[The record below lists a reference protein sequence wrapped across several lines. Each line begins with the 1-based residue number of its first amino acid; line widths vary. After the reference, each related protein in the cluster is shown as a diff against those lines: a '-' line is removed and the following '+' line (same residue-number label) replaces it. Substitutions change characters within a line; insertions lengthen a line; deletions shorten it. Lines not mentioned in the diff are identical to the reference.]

1 MSIESHD
8 WLHHLRE
15 VRRLSEATIRSYR
28 RDMAAWTAFLS
39 ERGMK
44 DADAGVPEARSFM
57 ARMSARHIAP
67 ATVNRRLSALKG
79 YYEWRRRRE
88 PEIRNPFA
96 ELRGVKKGRRLPGC
110 LTHEELEAFI
120 DAAGSDFAGLRDRV
134 LFELL
139 YSTGCRVGELCA
151 LNIEDVRHRRVRV
164 KGKGSRERLVFIGD
178 KAAEALADYLPSRM
192 QRSSGAGLET
202 PGKTPGE
209 TPGETPDEERA
220 LILDLRGR
228 RLTPRGVYYLIRRF
242 AVITGCAKAV
252 SPHSFRHSFATHLLD
267 EGADIRGVQEMLGH
281 ASLSTTQIYTHTGIE
296 RIKQVYRQSH
306 PHAGRKTTR
315 ETAQG
320 GNNA

>member
-8 WLHHLRE
+8 WLHHLRD

-120 DAAGSDFAGLRDRV
+120 DSAGKDFAGLRDRV

-178 KAAEALADYLPSRM
+178 KAAGALADYLPPRM

-209 TPGETPDEERA
+209 TPDEERA
-220 LILDLRGR
+220 LIIDLRGR
-228 RLTPRGVYYLIRRF
+228 RLTPRGVHYLIRRR
-242 AVITGCAKAV
+242 AVITGCPKAV

-296 RIKQVYRQSH
+296 RIKQVYRRSH
-306 PHAGRKTTR
+306 PHAKKETAG

-320 GNNA
+320 EHNA

>member
-192 QRSSGAGLET
+192 QRSSGAGRET
-202 PGKTPGE
+202 PGK
-209 TPGETPDEERA
+209 TPDEERA
-220 LILDLRGR
+220 LIIDLRGR

>member
-1 MSIESHD
+1 MKEDGLSIESHD

-202 PGKTPGE
+202 PGKTP
-209 TPGETPDEERA
+209 DEERA
-220 LILDLRGR
+220 LIIDLRGR

>member
-96 ELRGVKKGRRLPGC
+96 ELRGVRKGRRLPGC

-178 KAAEALADYLPSRM
+178 KAAGALADYLPSRM

-202 PGKTPGE
+202 PGK
-209 TPGETPDEERA
+209 TPDEERA

>member
-202 PGKTPGE
+202 PGKTP
-209 TPGETPDEERA
+209 DEERA
-220 LILDLRGR
+220 LIIDLRGR